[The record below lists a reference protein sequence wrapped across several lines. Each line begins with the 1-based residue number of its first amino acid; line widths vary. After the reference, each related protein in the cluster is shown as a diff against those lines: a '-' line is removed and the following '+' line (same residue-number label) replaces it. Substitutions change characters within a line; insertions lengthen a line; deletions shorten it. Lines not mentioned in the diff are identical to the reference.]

1 MTETTEESFDEL
13 HEHIVDLEIELDHAQ
28 QEVSDLADE
37 IADLKSLLSKSE
49 EENKELEE
57 KLSLYEWKD
66 IKDAPRD
73 RLVLVDSS
81 NITNRRAGENVA
93 LASWFYYDGLAC
105 WRDDNNEKIE
115 PQPYRYV
122 EFTPPTQE
130 AEE

>member
-1 MTETTEESFDEL
+1 MSEEKFIPISDPKEAVKALNQITEMYNERGL
-13 HEHIVDLEIELDHAQ
+13 VI
-28 QEVSDLADE
+28 
-37 IADLKSLLSKSE
+37 KSLQQRI
-49 EENKELEE
+49 KELEE
-57 KLSLYEWKD
+57 KLYLYEWKD

-115 PQPYRYV
+115 PQPHRYM
-122 EFTPPTQE
+122 EFTPPTAQE
-130 AEE
+130 GNKE